1 MAVQAACMQLVCF
14 KLLATTGVSVL
25 LRDRLFG
32 TQQAAST
39 FPAWK
44 CRTFRGSKLQRATS
58 QAVRA
63 TSLAVRAASQAV
75 RKTARTENTGRR
87 TPCVREEQL
96 SPQTTA
102 V

>member
-44 CRTFRGSKLQRATS
+44 CRTFRGSKLQRAAS
-58 QAVRA
+58 QA
-63 TSLAVRAASQAV
+63 LRAASQAV
-75 RKTARTENTGRR
+75 RKTARTENMGRR